1 MLTPVRQGLKKN
13 ENQKITE
20 AQTEQ
25 ALGRSKG
32 GFTTKIHAA
41 VDALGNPIRLIL
53 TPGQAHDMPQGLSLL
68 EGFNPKAVL
77 ADKAYDADELID
89 FLREKGI
96 IIVIPPKKNR
106 KEQRDYDSFRYRER
120 HLVECFFNKIKQFRR
135 VFSRFDKLAVKYLA
149 FLQFVSVLI
158 WIR

>member
-13 ENQKITE
+13 ENQKITG

-77 ADKAYDADELID
+77 GDKAYDADELID

-158 WIR
+158 WLR